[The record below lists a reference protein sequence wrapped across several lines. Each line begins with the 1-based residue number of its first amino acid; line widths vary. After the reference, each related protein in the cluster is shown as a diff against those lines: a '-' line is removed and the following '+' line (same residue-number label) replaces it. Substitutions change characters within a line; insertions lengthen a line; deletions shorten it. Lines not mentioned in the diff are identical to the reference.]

1 MWFSA
6 LYGIIIA
13 IMGGVISVAVIVI
26 GGLVALFIFVVIASI
41 FLRRSLTILS
51 KKTSVGLFDTTE
63 LLLLIG
69 AVLTII
75 AIGFILLWIALILLT
90 VSFFSIKT

>member
-1 MWFSA
+1 VWFSA